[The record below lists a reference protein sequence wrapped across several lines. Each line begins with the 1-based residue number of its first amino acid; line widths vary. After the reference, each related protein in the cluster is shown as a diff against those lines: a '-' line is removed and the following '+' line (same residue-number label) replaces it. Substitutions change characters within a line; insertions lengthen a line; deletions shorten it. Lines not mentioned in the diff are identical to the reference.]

1 MDLKWNNVKVAGM
14 AGTLVAA
21 VFAFYITGVDY
32 FKAFIPAVL
41 LIGLVSSIPGFL
53 IKKSGSLWPAFGGG
67 ITALLCCLIVLFSAV
82 SNI

>member
-32 FKAFIPAVL
+32 FKAFEYR
-41 LIGLVSSIPGFL
+41 
-53 IKKSGSLWPAFGGG
+53 
-67 ITALLCCLIVLFSAV
+67 T
-82 SNI
+82 N